1 MDSRKKEKEAEEKAE
16 NAKLIEN
23 RQAEFGKVIIE
34 TPSLLNMVK
43 HCQDQKINTA
53 SSSESKFVT
62 GNLSGYMKKEIDGIN
77 IYVSQ
82 TIPEVKST
90 TKSLKA

>member
-1 MDSRKKEKEAEEKAE
+1 VDSRKKEKEAEEKAE

-43 HCQDQKINTA
+43 HC
-53 SSSESKFVT
+53 
-62 GNLSGYMKKEIDGIN
+62 
-77 IYVSQ
+77 
-82 TIPEVKST
+82 
-90 TKSLKA
+90 